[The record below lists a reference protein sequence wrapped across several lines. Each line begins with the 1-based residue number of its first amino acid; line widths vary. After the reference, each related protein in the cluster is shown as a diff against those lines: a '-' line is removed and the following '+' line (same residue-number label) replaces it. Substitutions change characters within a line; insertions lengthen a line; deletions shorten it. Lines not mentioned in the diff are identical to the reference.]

1 MSIEITGL
9 PTASVGKNG
18 GSVEVH
24 PSSNSANQQG
34 QNAGQTPTDQ
44 ITITSSAVNLQEAER
59 ALKVVP
65 VVDSDKV
72 EQLRLAI
79 KNGEYEVD
87 PAKIAENFINLESAL
102 YSS

>member
-9 PTASVGKNG
+9 PTASVGSNVSG
-18 GSVEVH
+18 AEGS
-24 PSSNSANQQG
+24 SSNASSTNPQG
-34 QNAGQTPTDQ
+34 QNTGQSPTDQ

-65 VVDSDKV
+65 VVDTDRV

-79 KNGEYEVD
+79 KNGEYEV
-87 PAKIAENFINLESAL
+87 ESAL